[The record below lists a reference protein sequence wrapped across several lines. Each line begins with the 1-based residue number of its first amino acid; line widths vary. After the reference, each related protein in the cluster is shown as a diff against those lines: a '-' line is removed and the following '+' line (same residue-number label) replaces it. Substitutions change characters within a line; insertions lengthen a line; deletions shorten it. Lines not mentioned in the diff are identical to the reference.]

1 MQVNYSR
8 YRQYYSRLE
17 PFINRPEIR
26 TYTGLILFLLTTSF
40 FILFAIKPTL
50 NTISSLNRQIEDGKY
65 TDQKLQ
71 EKINDLSMAQVEYN
85 KVAPFLSLVSS
96 ALPDN
101 PTVVKFAKLI
111 EAAADSAGVDILSL
125 QFSPVDIYNKEIPA
139 GNEDVNTAVLGEHNY
154 TIVFSGSYKNLVA
167 FHEYIRKIQRLSLI
181 DKFTINKLSLG
192 EIKSQLSLDMSGK
205 IFSLK

>member
-1 MQVNYSR
+1 MQINYPK

-17 PFINRPEIR
+17 PFINRPEIK
-26 TYTGLILFLLTTSF
+26 TYTSLILFLLTTSF
-40 FILFAIKPTL
+40 FLLFAVKPTL
-50 NTISSLNRQIEDGKY
+50 NTITSLNRQIEDGKY

-71 EKINDLSMAQVEYN
+71 EKINALSTAQVEYN
-85 KVAPFLSLVSS
+85 KVIALLPLINS

-101 PTVVKFAKLI
+101 PAVVKFAKSI
-111 EAAADSAGVDILSL
+111 EAVAGSAGVNIVSL
-125 QFSPVDIYNKEIPA
+125 QFSPVDIYNQEMPIVKETVSVA
-139 GNEDVNTAVLGEHNY
+139 DLEEHNY

-167 FHEYIRKIQRLSLI
+167 FHEYVRKIQRLSLT
-181 DKFTINKLSLG
+181 DKFMINKLSLG